1 MITKHLFGLM
11 ECYECSGVCYILEK
25 EINPVMI
32 PIIYLGL
39 GFLIIGIM
47 FTLIKLFRK
56 PEA

>member
-1 MITKHLFGLM
+1 
-11 ECYECSGVCYILEK
+11 
-25 EINPVMI
+25 MI

-56 PEA
+56 PEAW